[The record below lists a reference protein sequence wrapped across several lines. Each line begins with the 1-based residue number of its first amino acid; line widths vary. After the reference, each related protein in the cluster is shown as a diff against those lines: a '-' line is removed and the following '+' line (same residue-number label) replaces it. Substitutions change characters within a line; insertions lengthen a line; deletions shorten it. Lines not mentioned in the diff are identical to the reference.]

1 MRVLVDRHYANA
13 SSSSSVVGPCAS
25 FEDGTPKEEL
35 CRAVDFC
42 HRLRRTEEDGSA
54 PDLTGRSVDMALV
67 CEALER
73 SIAGVEGSPGRGDR
87 GGSPGGEGEEG
98 EGHSRLVCLI
108 K

>member
-1 MRVLVDRHYANA
+1 MRVLVDLHYHANA
-13 SSSSSVVGPCAS
+13 SSSSVVGPCAS

-42 HRLRRTEEDGSA
+42 HRLRTEEDESVPGS
-54 PDLTGRSVDMALV
+54 GRSVDMALV

-73 SIAGVEGSPGRGDR
+73 SAAAGVEGSSGRGDR